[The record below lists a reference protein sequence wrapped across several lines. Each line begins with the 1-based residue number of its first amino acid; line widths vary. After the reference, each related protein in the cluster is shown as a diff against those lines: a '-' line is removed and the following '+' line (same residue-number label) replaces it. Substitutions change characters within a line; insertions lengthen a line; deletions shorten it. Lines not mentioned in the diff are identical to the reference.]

1 MNFEDIYGLNFRSF
15 APDFCWQRLVRGVPC
30 DGRMCNCALCAGW
43 CGGANIP
50 GL

>member
-1 MNFEDIYGLNFRSF
+1 MNFEDIYGLNFRCF
-15 APDFCWQRLVRGVPC
+15 ALHLIFVGRGWCEVSPVTAA
-30 DGRMCNCALCAGW
+30 CALCAAGW